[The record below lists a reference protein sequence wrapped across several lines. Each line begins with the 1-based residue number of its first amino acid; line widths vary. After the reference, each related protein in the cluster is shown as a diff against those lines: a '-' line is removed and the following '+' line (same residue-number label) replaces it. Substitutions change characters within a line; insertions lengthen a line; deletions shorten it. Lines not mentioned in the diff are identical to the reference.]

1 MSLSLEYRTLVDV
14 SNKPSLDTPIETNS
28 IFFYPSIFAPA
39 LLSGAIQHH
48 MALYP
53 IVSFQSNEEKT
64 AWFATFLALAGA
76 EKELR
81 GAL

>member
-1 MSLSLEYRTLVDV
+1 MSLSLEYRTTICV
-14 SNKPSLDTPIETNS
+14 SDRCELGSYCWEPGDKTQGGTGL
-28 IFFYPSIFAPA
+28 A